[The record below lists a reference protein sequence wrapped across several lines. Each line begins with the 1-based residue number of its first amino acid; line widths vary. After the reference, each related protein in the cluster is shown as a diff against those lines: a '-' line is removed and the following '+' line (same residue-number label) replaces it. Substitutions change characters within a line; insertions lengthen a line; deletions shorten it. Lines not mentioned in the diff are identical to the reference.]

1 MNQKTL
7 PLLYFA
13 LGLIVMRF
21 LARENNVPAE
31 ADLVTR
37 LRLAGAL

>member
-7 PLLYFA
+7 PFLYFA

-21 LARENNVPAE
+21 LARENRPEAE
-31 ADLVTR
+31 VDLVTR
-37 LRLAGAL
+37 LRQAGAI